1 MNVELGKLEVNSIDS
16 DDNGDYECALPNGKK
31 YKYRISVIDLPSI
44 SLFETRTNLK
54 KSSVFYVN
62 EPNEI
67 VELYQAR
74 GPLKIDMWH
83 SLEIQIKSL
92 NFNQFRVNLYLEFK
106 TKCIQ
111 FQLPKYN
118 YFHFM

>member
-1 MNVELGKLEVNSIDS
+1 MITNEK
-16 DDNGDYECALPNGKK
+16 
-31 YKYRISVIDLPSI
+31 
-44 SLFETRTNLK
+44 FETPIASFRSRFISPVYALNDEPLNVCLGVK
-54 KSSVFYVN
+54 YNIYSESNDGFKFFIENYI

-106 TKCIQ
+106 SFSI
-111 FQLPKYN
+111 YM
-118 YFHFM
+118 YFN

>member
-54 KSSVFYVN
+54 KSGVFYVN

-67 VELYQAR
+67 VEQVCTSATTSSYLNIEWYDHNGR
-74 GPLKIDMWH
+74 VRENFIL
-83 SLEIQIKSL
+83 IK
-92 NFNQFRVNLYLEFK
+92 RKKAFK
-106 TKCIQ
+106 
-111 FQLPKYN
+111 Y
-118 YFHFM
+118 